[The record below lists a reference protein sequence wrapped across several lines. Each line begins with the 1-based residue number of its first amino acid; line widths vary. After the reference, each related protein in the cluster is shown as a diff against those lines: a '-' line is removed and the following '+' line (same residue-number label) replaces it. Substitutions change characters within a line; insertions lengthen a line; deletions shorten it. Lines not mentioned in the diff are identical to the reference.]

1 MSNNDGCRR
10 THDTVQDPVREKL
23 YPRDG
28 VIARFLKVTAQNN
41 DSFFCRNY
49 PLNCFEWSTAV
60 ISCKQTARF
69 CVGNATKQN
78 KFEIQSR
85 SNSIQ
90 SPYQMCSRPCHSWGR
105 LGTRWLGHAH
115 LLVKIK
121 DGYSFVVLDLR
132 KYFYS
137 YEFLIQVDFKS
148 KGDFSPKILAL
159 TTSL

>member
-28 VIARFLKVTAQNN
+28 VIARFLKVIAQNN

-137 YEFLIQVDFKS
+137 
-148 KGDFSPKILAL
+148 
-159 TTSL
+159 

>member
-121 DGYSFVVLDLR
+121 MATHSLSWICGNIFIHRS
-132 KYFYS
+132 S
-137 YEFLIQVDFKS
+137 WSGLISNRREIFRRRY
-148 KGDFSPKILAL
+148 
-159 TTSL
+159 